1 MTGKETAVM
10 AKTPGAAV
18 ARALSGLLLAGALA
32 APFAVASAGAA
43 YAQASAKAVVDAAK
57 ARGEVGEQADGLLG
71 LRGGAGPAVSAAVA
85 EINAGRR
92 EAYRETAAKTGV
104 SPQAAGEAMG
114 RQLIAR
120 TPPGEYYRGSTGAWI
135 RK

>member
-1 MTGKETAVM
+1 MRT
-10 AKTPGAAV
+10 KTWRPVGPAV
-18 ARALSGLLLAGALA
+18 AACLLVAAGAPIVFA
-32 APFAVASAGAA
+32 AAGPA
-43 YAQASAKAVVDAAK
+43 YAQASAKAVVDGAK

-71 LRGGAGPAVSAAVA
+71 MVRGSAGPGVAAAVA

-92 EAYRETAAKTGV
+92 EVYRQAAAASGDGATAE
-104 SPQAAGEAMG
+104 AAGEAAA

-120 TPPGEYYRGSTGAWI
+120 TPAGHYYRNSAGAWV